1 MSWTRHTSDAE
12 LVGGVGRVVQ
22 RGMEENG
29 HGGEAVS
36 SYIGRAKKKKGL
48 SAEAVTSRPGNV
60 RRGPVLGRGHQLSFG
75 QAHCLE
81 LKPPSKSHFLTF

>member
-36 SYIGRAKKKKGL
+36 SYIGRAKKKKRAIGG
-48 SAEAVTSRPGNV
+48 SSHVTSWERKAWPCSRP
-60 RRGPVLGRGHQLSFG
+60 RASTEFR
-75 QAHCLE
+75 
-81 LKPPSKSHFLTF
+81 PSPLP